1 MPDDRPRRPFN
12 PQRPRPGG
20 GAPTFTPR
28 GAGAAPFT
36 PRPAVAPV
44 APRVPSEQ
52 PHSVRLRDGDRE
64 IEVSGSPGFVRQL
77 LDDLPALMGRLR
89 ADSPASRP
97 ASISMPPAPAPAPAP
112 ARTPTPSM
120 PPPPT
125 LPAASAAAPVA
136 EQAPAA
142 AEPVDEAPAAPP
154 ATNGKA
160 PVDPL
165 TRQVLGIMR
174 KSSRPM
180 GIAEIRKRLPDTVS
194 GQQVRRVLERASEQ
208 VVNTGGRPAEYRLR

>member
-1 MPDDRPRRPFN
+1 MPP
-12 PQRPRPGG
+12 
-20 GAPTFTPR
+20 APARAATP
-28 GAGAAPFT
+28 AAAP
-36 PRPAVAPV
+36 
-44 APRVPSEQ
+44 
-52 PHSVRLRDGDRE
+52 
-64 IEVSGSPGFVRQL
+64 
-77 LDDLPALMGRLR
+77 
-89 ADSPASRP
+89 
-97 ASISMPPAPAPAPAP
+97 SMPPAPARAATPAA
-112 ARTPTPSM
+112 TPSM

-125 LPAASAAAPVA
+125 LPAEPAPAPVA
-136 EQAPAA
+136 EAAPAA
-142 AEPVDEAPAAPP
+142 AVPVDEAPAAQP
-154 ATNGKA
+154 ASNGKA